1 MTQDIRAED
10 AEQYESRTDIAVFED
25 QGYQKRL
32 GNRQVQMIA
41 IGGAIGSGLF
51 LGAGKRLY
59 EAGPS
64 LMIIY
69 AVAGAFA
76 FLVVRAMGEMVMHR
90 PTSGSFVSYSR
101 EFIGE
106 KAAYFAGWMYFL
118 NWACSGMG
126 DVTAAAVYTRFFY
139 PDVPQ
144 WIPALIALSIVLAV
158 NLVSVKYFGEL
169 EFWFALIKVIALVGF
184 MVFAIWTLI
193 ARTELTPG
201 LSTGPQMIFD
211 HGGFFPNGAWPALLI
226 LQGVVFAY
234 AGVEMV
240 GVAAGET
247 DNPRKIIPK
256 AVNSVGWRIAI
267 FYVGSVLLLT
277 MLLPFSS
284 YSEAGSPFVTV
295 LSKLHVP
302 AAAGI
307 MNIVLITAAL
317 SSVNSGLYTTGR
329 VLRSLAFNG
338 SAPGFLSQMSRH
350 GVPYAGVLL
359 TALIYLFGVFLNLVL
374 PKEAFEI
381 TTEFA
386 AVGIVGMWSM
396 IMIAH
401 YAMWRAAQRG
411 FIERPRFRLPGAPYT
426 NFLTLVFLLAVLGLT
441 WFNGS
446 TGRIVIAGIPPIV
459 VLLVVGWMFARKEVA
474 RIRREGFGHHDTRH
488 SPVGAE

>member
-1 MTQDIRAED
+1 MSQSTDAED
-10 AEQYESRTDIAVFED
+10 ASYESRTDLAVFED
-25 QGYQKRL
+25 QGYQKSL

-51 LGAGKRLY
+51 LSAGGRLHS
-59 EAGPS
+59 AGPS
-64 LMIIY
+64 LMIAY
-69 AVAGAFA
+69 AVGGLFA

-101 EFIGE
+101 EFMGE

-126 DVTAAAVYTRFFY
+126 DVTATALYSKIFW
-139 PDVPQ
+139 PDLPQ
-144 WIPALIALSIVLAV
+144 WIPALIALAVVLAV

-169 EFWFALIKVIALVGF
+169 EFWFAAIKVLA
-184 MVFAIWTLI
+184 LI
-193 ARTELTPG
+193 AFMAIAIYVLISRHPVDG
-201 LSTGPQMIFD
+201 ASTGLHVISGNGGLFPQ
-211 HGGFFPNGAWPALLI
+211 GFLAMLFI

-247 DNPRKIIPK
+247 DNPRKVIPK

-277 MLLPFSS
+277 MLLPSS
-284 YSEAGSPFVTV
+284 MYKSGTSPFVTA
-295 LSKLHVP
+295 LEKIGIP
-302 AAAGI
+302 ASAQI
-307 MNIVLITAAL
+307 MSVVLITAAL

-338 SAPGFLSQMSRH
+338 SAPMILSKMSRH

-359 TALIYLFGVFLNLVL
+359 TGVIYLVGVYLNLVL
-374 PKEAFEI
+374 PGDAFEF
-381 TTEFA
+381 TTGLS
-386 AVGIVGMWSM
+386 AVGIIGMWSM

-401 YAMWRAAQRG
+401 LAMQRAVKAG
-411 FIERPRFRLPGAPYT
+411 YIERPEFRMPGAPYV
-426 NFLTLVFLLAVLGLT
+426 NYLTVVFLLFVLGMT
-441 WFNGS
+441 WANRP
-446 TGRIVIAGIPPIV
+446 TGPWIIGYGLPVIVI
-459 VLLVVGWMFARKEVA
+459 LLVGGWFLVRGRVA
-474 RIRREGFGHHDTRH
+474 RIRREGVGHHRH
-488 SPVGAE
+488 TD